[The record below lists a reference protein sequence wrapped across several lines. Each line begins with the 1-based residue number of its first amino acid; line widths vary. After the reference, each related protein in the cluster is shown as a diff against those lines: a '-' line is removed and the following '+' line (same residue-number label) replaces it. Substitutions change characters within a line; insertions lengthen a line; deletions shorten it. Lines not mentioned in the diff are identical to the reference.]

1 MHEMWKMQRYAFHRS
16 KNSKILV
23 GRSEL
28 KEIAIKRQSFYRFY
42 FFLKFY
48 LCQYVPCLLLV
59 LLLCYGTEVFQ
70 VSFLWRL
77 LEPYKFLTTKKI
89 RYGRAYGTIFT
100 ERDVK
105 SISVKVSAFFDEF
118 F

>member
-1 MHEMWKMQRYAFHRS
+1 MGW
-16 KNSKILV
+16 
-23 GRSEL
+23 SEL
-28 KEIAIKRQSFYRFY
+28 KEIAIKRQSFYRFH

-48 LCQYVPCLLLV
+48 VSTYRA
-59 LLLCYGTEVFQ
+59 LCYGTEVFQ

-77 LEPYKFLTTKKI
+77 LEPYKLLTTKKI
-89 RYGRAYGTIFT
+89 RYGRAYGTIYT

-105 SISVKVSAFFDEF
+105 LISVKGSAFYDEF